1 MKITKASM
9 MRFSVVS
16 SPKPSAPKSTSQSS
30 AMGEAWS
37 ATLSPLLGSA
47 SPAGLRW
54 PEGWSPGWT
63 RQSSRYTEKNL
74 G

>member
-9 MRFSVVS
+9 TRFSVVS

-30 AMGEAWS
+30 AMGEACS
-37 ATLSPLLGSA
+37 PTLASLLSSA

-54 PEGWSPGWT
+54 PEGWSPALT